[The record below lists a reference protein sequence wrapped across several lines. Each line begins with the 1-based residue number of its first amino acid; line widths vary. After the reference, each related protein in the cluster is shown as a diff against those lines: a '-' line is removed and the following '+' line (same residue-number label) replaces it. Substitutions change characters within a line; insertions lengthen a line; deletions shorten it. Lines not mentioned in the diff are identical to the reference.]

1 MKSISDNNH
10 FSLKADIIPSLE
22 EIPKQNINIG
32 QYVSVLYDDNWY
44 IGIVQHVDKTNE
56 EVFPQFMHPK
66 GPLHYL

>member
-22 EIPKQNINIG
+22 EIPRQNINIG

-56 EVFPQFMHPK
+56 EVFLQFMHPK
-66 GPLHYL
+66 GPLHYF